1 MSRILIT
8 GAARG
13 IGAETAKRL
22 AGRGHDLAL
31 LGLEPELLEAIAAA
45 THGRATAYEVDVCD
59 RDALDSVVAE
69 AARKLGGLDVAM
81 ANAGIA
87 SGGTVKAMDPDMWEK
102 IIAVN
107 LVGVY
112 RTIHAALPHLIES
125 RGYALPVASIAAMAH
140 APLMSAYC
148 ASKAGVEAFADSLR
162 VEVAHHGVD
171 VGCAYFSWIDT
182 EMVRGADRISA
193 FEKMRSTLNPPFSK
207 TYPVSVAADAV
218 VTGIEKRSKRV
229 CGPGWIRAVQP
240 WRGMIEPAIRREG
253 GKHMP
258 EIERLYD
265 AEVAE
270 RGAAAASAPVGAG
283 GAASLRPRPEVRT

>member
-1 MSRILIT
+1 MRILIT

-13 IGAETAKRL
+13 IGAESAKRL
-22 AGRGHDLAL
+22 AARGHDLAL
-31 LGLEPELLEAIAAA
+31 LGLEPELLEQV
-45 THGRATAYEVDVCD
+45 ATATSGKATSYEVDVCD
-59 RDALDSVVAE
+59 RDALDATVAE
-69 AARKLGGLDVAM
+69 AVERLGGLDAAV

-87 SGGTVKAMDPDMWEK
+87 SGGTVLAMDPDMWEK

-107 LVGVY
+107 VVGVY
-112 RTIHAALPHLIES
+112 RTIRAALPHLIES
-125 RGYALPVASIAAMAH
+125 RGYALPVASVAAIAH

-162 VEVAHHGVD
+162 VEVQHHGVD

-193 FEKMRSTLNPPFSK
+193 FERMRSTLRWPASK

-218 VTGIEKRSKRV
+218 VRGIEKRSKRV
-229 CGPGWIRAVQP
+229 CGPGWIKAAQP
-240 WRGMIEPAIRREG
+240 WRGMLEPAVRQQAAKE
-253 GKHMP
+253 MP
-258 EIERLYD
+258 EIEQLYE

-270 RGAAAASAPVGAG
+270 RGAAAMSAPVGAG
-283 GAASLRPRPEVRT
+283 GAAAITPRPQVRT

>member
-13 IGAETAKRL
+13 IGAESARKL
-22 AGRGHDLAL
+22 AARGHQLAL
-31 LGLEPELLEAIAAA
+31 LGLEGELLEEVASSI
-45 THGRATAYEVDVCD
+45 GATAYEVDVCD
-59 RDALDSVVAE
+59 HDKLDATIATAIGE
-69 AARKLGGLDVAM
+69 LGGLDVAV

-87 SGGTVKAMDPDMWEK
+87 SGGTVLAMDPAAWQK
-102 IIAVN
+102 IIEVN
-107 LVGVY
+107 VIGVY
-112 RTIHAALPHLIES
+112 RTIRAALPHLVES
-125 RGYALPVASIAAMAH
+125 RGYALPVASVAAIAH

-162 VEVAHHGVD
+162 IEMTPHGVD

-193 FEKMRSTLNPPFSK
+193 FDKMRKSLKPPFSR
-207 TYPVSVAADAV
+207 TYPVDIAADAV
-218 VTGIEKRSKRV
+218 VAGIEARAKRV
-229 CGPGWIRAVQP
+229 CGPGWIKAIQP
-240 WRGMIEPAIRREG
+240 FRGMLEPQVRREAA
-253 GKHMP
+253 KTMP

-270 RGAAAASAPVGAG
+270 RGAAEMSAAVGAG
-283 GAASLRPRPEVRT
+283 GAATR

>member
-13 IGAETAKRL
+13 IGAGSAAKL
-22 AGRGHDLAL
+22 AERGHQLAL
-31 LGLEPELLEAIAAA
+31 LGLEGELLEAVAAS
-45 THGRATAYEVDVCD
+45 TGGRATAYEVDVTD
-59 RDALDSVVAE
+59 HAALDATIAQAVDA
-69 AARKLGGLDVAM
+69 LGGLDVVM

-87 SGGTVKAMDPDMWEK
+87 SGGTVLAMDPEMWEK

-112 RTIHAALPHLIES
+112 RTVRAALPHLVSS
-125 RGYALPVASIAAMAH
+125 RGYALPVASVAAIAH

-148 ASKAGVEAFADSLR
+148 ASKAGVDAFADSLR
-162 VEVAHHGVD
+162 IEVAHHGVD

-193 FEKMRSTLNPPFSK
+193 FDKMRSSLTYPFSK
-207 TYPVSVAADAV
+207 TYPLDTAVAAV
-218 VTGIEKRSKRV
+218 VKGIEQRRKRV
-229 CGPGWIRAVQP
+229 SGPGWINFMQP
-240 WRGMIEPAIRREG
+240 FRGMIEPAIRREG
-253 GKHMP
+253 GKEMA
-258 EIERLYD
+258 EIERLFE

-270 RGAAAASAPVGAG
+270 RGVREVSAPVGAG
-283 GAASLRPRPEVRT
+283 GAASIR

>member
-1 MSRILIT
+1 MRILIT

-22 AGRGHDLAL
+22 AERGHDLAL
-31 LGLEPELLEAIAAA
+31 LGLEPELLEQVAA
-45 THGRATAYEVDVCD
+45 TTGAAFYEVDVCD
-59 RDALDSVVAE
+59 RDALDAAVAE
-69 AARKLGGLDVAM
+69 AVERLGGLDAAM

-87 SGGTVKAMDPDMWEK
+87 SGGTVLAMDPDMWEK
-102 IIAVN
+102 IVGVN

-112 RTIHAALPHLIES
+112 RTIRAALPHLIES
-125 RGYALPVASIAAMAH
+125 RGYALPVASMAAIGH

-162 VEVAHHGVD
+162 VEVQHRGVD

-182 EMVRGADRISA
+182 EMVRGSDRISA
-193 FEKMRSTLNPPFSK
+193 FQKMRSTLTPPFSK

-218 VTGIEKRSKRV
+218 VRGIEKREKRV
-229 CGPGWIRAVQP
+229 CGPGWIKAVQP
-240 WRGMIEPAIRREG
+240 WRGMLEPTMRAQG
-253 GKHMP
+253 AKAMP
-258 EIERLYD
+258 EIERLYE

-270 RGAAAASAPVGAG
+270 RGALEMSSPVGAG
-283 GAASLRPRPEVRT
+283 GRAAVE

>member
-1 MSRILIT
+1 MRILIT

-22 AGRGHDLAL
+22 AARGHELAL
-31 LGLEPELLEAIAAA
+31 LGLEPELLEQVAAA
-45 THGRATAYEVDVCD
+45 TGAAFYEVDVCD
-59 RDALDSVVAE
+59 RDALDAVIAE
-69 AARKLGGLDVAM
+69 AVERLGGLDVAM

-87 SGGTVKAMDPDMWEK
+87 SGGTVLAMDPDMWEK
-102 IIAVN
+102 IVAVN

-112 RTIHAALPHLIES
+112 RTIRGALPHLIAS
-125 RGYALPVASIAAMAH
+125 RGYALPVASMAAIGH

-162 VEVAHHGVD
+162 VEVQHRGVD

-193 FEKMRSTLNPPFSK
+193 FEKMRSTLKPPFSK

-218 VTGIEKRSKRV
+218 VRGIERRSKRV
-229 CGPGWIRAVQP
+229 CGPGWIKAVQP
-240 WRGMIEPAIRREG
+240 WRGMLEPTMRSQGA
-253 GKHMP
+253 KAMP
-258 EIERLYD
+258 EIERLYE

-270 RGAAAASAPVGAG
+270 RGAREMSSPVGAG
-283 GAASLRPRPEVRT
+283 GAAAVR